1 MKRQNFWQHLG
12 QGMANRAR
20 PLPLRQHW
28 QLHALT
34 AALLWAA
41 PAAAQPDTTTR
52 AQRNLLA
59 WAQRDGFRLVD
70 SIADAEF
77 RRDSLGS
84 ITVAVVNG
92 RELVWAKSYGFA
104 DRQRT
109 QRATPET
116 VYRIASVTKVV
127 TAVALMQLVDRKVVR
142 LSDPVDRY
150 VPEIRTVRGLTQ
162 PPTLV
167 QLATMTSGLARD
179 PADRLSR
186 TGPVDNWMQSLM
198 SALPATEAVSEPGA
212 TYRYSNVGYAIL
224 GAALSRAAKTSF
236 VDYLHARILRPLGMT
251 STDFVLSA
259 EMLPRLAT
267 GVDYDVLVKDSLNY
281 DDAAASHRTGP
292 GLSVPNGGLYS
303 TVGDLARLVS
313 LELGFGPD
321 SVLSAGALAMR
332 NAVPVTAHP
341 SLYWGYALG
350 QQVQR
355 WGDTT
360 AVGHSGNT
368 SGYTSQV
375 YYDRARAFGV
385 IVLRSAGGGQADAH
399 RLAARAF
406 LKLVSLERG
415 GRP

>member
-1 MKRQNFWQHLG
+1 M
-12 QGMANRAR
+12 
-20 PLPLRQHW
+20 HW
-28 QLHALT
+28 RYWRLHALT

-41 PAAAQPDTTTR
+41 PAAAQPEPTAR

-104 DRQRT
+104 DRLRT
-109 QRATPET
+109 ERATPAT
-116 VYRIASVTKVV
+116 VYRIASATKLV

-142 LSDPVDRY
+142 LSDPADRY

-179 PADRLSR
+179 PADRR
-186 TGPVDNWMQSLM
+186 KWQQGPVDRWMETLIA
-198 SALPATEAVSEPGA
+198 ALPATEAVSEPGVA
-212 TYRYSNVGYAIL
+212 YRYSNVGYGVL
-224 GAALSRAAKTSF
+224 GAAISRAAKTSY
-236 VDYLHARILRPLGMT
+236 VDYVRAQILRPLGMT

-259 EMLPRLAT
+259 EMLPRLAS
-267 GVDYDVLVKDSLNY
+267 GVDYDELYKDTLNY
-281 DDAAASHRTGP
+281 EDAAADHRTGP
-292 GLSVPNGGLYS
+292 GLSVPSGGLYS

-321 SVLSAGALAMR
+321 SVLSAGAFAMR
-332 NAVPVTAHP
+332 NAVPVAAHP
-341 SLYWGYALG
+341 SLYWGYGLG

-368 SGYTSQV
+368 AGYTSQV
-375 YYDRARAFGV
+375 YYDRSRGFGV
-385 IVLRSAGGGQADAH
+385 IVLRSAGGGHADAH
-399 RLAARAF
+399 RLAGRAF